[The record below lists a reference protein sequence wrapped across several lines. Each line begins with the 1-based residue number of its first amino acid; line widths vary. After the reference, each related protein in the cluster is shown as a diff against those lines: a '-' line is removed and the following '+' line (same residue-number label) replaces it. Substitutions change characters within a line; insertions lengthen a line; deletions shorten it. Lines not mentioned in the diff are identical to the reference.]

1 LNSALIRRFNRS
13 LIFHALREHPA
24 ISQREL
30 GELTSLDKATV
41 SVVVNQLADEGLITR
56 SPRLQTGRVGRPEVA
71 LTISRDAGLFIGA
84 RLEPHTIRVIGTY
97 LDGSP
102 ITSLQVEGSVSLD
115 ETLSRL
121 KQTVEALVTHCN
133 FALSQVRGVGVGIPA
148 LMDLQ
153 GNLTLAPNLGWHN
166 EPIRTRIERHFG
178 SALYVDNDTKAA
190 ALAER
195 LFGSCREVR
204 DFILIT
210 GHSGVGGGLVLD
222 GTLYRG
228 AGGYAGEVGHIK
240 LVPGGRPCGCGG
252 RGCLEAYTSE
262 AAILARLAEVGL
274 AFDDLSQVALAAE
287 RGEGRV
293 LQVLDETG
301 ELLGRAL
308 ATLINLLN
316 PRRIVLG
323 GNLAVVAPF
332 TLTAINRTLTAE
344 ALAAPLADL
353 TLSVSPLGIESVPMG
368 GVALAMEGFLALPS

>member
-1 LNSALIRRFNRS
+1 LNSALIRRFNMS
-13 LIFHALREHPA
+13 LIFHALREHPT

-30 GELTSLDKATV
+30 GELTGLDKATV

-102 ITSLQVEGSVSLD
+102 VTSLQVEGSVSLA

-121 KQTVEALVTHCN
+121 KQTVEELVTRCN
-133 FALSQVRGVGVGIPA
+133 FTLSQVRGLGVGIPA
-148 LMDLQ
+148 LMDLE
-153 GNLTLAPNLGWHN
+153 GNLTLAPNLGWRD
-166 EPIRTRIERHFG
+166 EPIRTRLEKYFG
-178 SALYVDNDTKAA
+178 TALYVDNDTKAA

-204 DFILIT
+204 DFIFIT

-228 AGGYAGEVGHIK
+228 AGGYAGEIGHIK

-274 AFDDLSQVALAAE
+274 AFEDLSQVALAAE

-308 ATLINLLN
+308 ASLINLLN

-332 TLTAINRTLTAE
+332 TLAAINRMLGAE

-353 TLSVSPLGIESVPMG
+353 TLNISPLGIESVPMG

>member
-1 LNSALIRRFNRS
+1 MNSALIRRFNMSR
-13 LIFHALREHPA
+13 IFHALREYPA

-30 GELTSLDKATV
+30 GELTGLDKATV

-84 RLEPHTIRVIGTY
+84 RLEPHTIRVIGSY

-102 ITSLQVEGSVSLD
+102 ITSLQVEGSVSLE

-121 KQTVEALVTHCN
+121 KQTVEELVTRCN
-133 FALSQVRGVGVGIPA
+133 FALSQVRGVGVGIPG

-153 GNLTLAPNLGWHN
+153 GNLTLAPNLGWHH
-166 EPIRTRIERHFG
+166 EPIRTRLEKHFG
-178 SALYVDNDTKAA
+178 AALYVDNDTKAA

-204 DFILIT
+204 DFIFIT

-228 AGGYAGEVGHIK
+228 AGGYAGEIGHIK

-262 AAILARLAEVGL
+262 AAILSRLAEMGL
-274 AFDDLSQVALAAE
+274 TFNDLSQVAKAAE

-301 ELLGRAL
+301 ELLGHAL
-308 ATLINLLN
+308 ALLTNLLN
-316 PRRIVLG
+316 PKRIVLG

-332 TLTAINRTLTAE
+332 TLAAINRTLDAQ
-344 ALAAPLADL
+344 ALAAPLEDL
-353 TLSVSPLGIESVPMG
+353 TLSISPLGIESVPMG